1 MVGRGAA
8 KNGSGFRFLWKKYL
22 TDTGQKLHSSFSTA
36 TSGVITLSVGSL
48 FSWGLY
54 KLNNKVYDVTSI
66 FKKNEFWNDKLAIL
80 SKLPTTLSELQSDVL
95 SLKRDVLLLQA
106 LAGLQSSKQVKSHS
120 DVESCKRSLRALIAE
135 RQCAPIVLL
144 LARTA
149 LITLLEPVKER
160 FPSMSYADI
169 YQLAGVVAVEITG
182 GPEISFHPGRKVKD
196 KPPPPKVCLPQASQG
211 VTHLRDV
218 FGRLGFSDKD
228 IVALSGAHNLVSMTQ
243 NSLLFDNSYFKELLS
258 KKTKAPTDKALLE
271 DPQFRLFIE
280 KYAGDN
286 DLFLQDY
293 AEAHLKLSELGFAK
307 E

>member
-1 MVGRGAA
+1 MLRIMKFMKNTICKKIKECRHDWWRRRTITKIGREEEGMVGRGEETTDGDLLLVYFFRLCFILSMIHWLIDCFSSGAA

-144 LARTA
+144 LA
-149 LITLLEPVKER
+149 
-160 FPSMSYADI
+160 
-169 YQLAGVVAVEITG
+169 
-182 GPEISFHPGRKVKD
+182 
-196 KPPPPKVCLPQASQG
+196 
-211 VTHLRDV
+211 
-218 FGRLGFSDKD
+218 
-228 IVALSGAHNLVSMTQ
+228 
-243 NSLLFDNSYFKELLS
+243 
-258 KKTKAPTDKALLE
+258 
-271 DPQFRLFIE
+271 
-280 KYAGDN
+280 
-286 DLFLQDY
+286 
-293 AEAHLKLSELGFAK
+293 
-307 E
+307 

>member
-1 MVGRGAA
+1 MEEKNHHEKWKRRRGYGAA

-66 FKKNEFWNDKLAIL
+66 FKKNEFWNDKLVIL

-144 LARTA
+144 LAKRTA

-160 FPSMSYADI
+160 FPR
-169 YQLAGVVAVEITG
+169 VVAVEITG
-182 GPEISFHPGRKVKD
+182 GPEISFHPGREDKD

-258 KKTKAPTDKALLE
+258 KKTKVPTDKALLE

-286 DLFLQDY
+286 DVFLKDY
-293 AEAHLKLSELGFAK
+293 AEAHLKLAELG
-307 E
+307 